1 VIRTPVR
8 TPVANAYAERVVGTI
23 RRDCL
28 DCLLIYGRRHLEQV
42 LRTYAEHDNAHR
54 PHRGRGLS
62 PPDQTPPAVAGPIE
76 RHDLIGGLIHEYQR
90 VAA

>member
-1 VIRTPVR
+1 M
-8 TPVANAYAERVVGTI
+8 YAERVVGTI

-28 DCLLIYGRRHLEQV
+28 DWLLIYGRRHLEQV
-42 LRTYAEHDNAHR
+42 LRTYAEHYNAHR

-76 RHDLIGGLIHEYQR
+76 RRDLIGGLIHEYQHI
-90 VAA
+90 AA